1 MASAQLDPELGQA
14 SARSSALPPDWIDKV
29 TEIQYDFTKIKEK
42 SKNRTSVISAVVL
55 MNFCQIYHAL
65 FMCFV
70 DEVDWW

>member
-42 SKNRTSVISAVVL
+42 SKNRTSVISAVVF

-65 FMCFV
+65 LKCFV

>member
-42 SKNRTSVISAVVL
+42 SKNRTSVVTTVVFMSVCL
-55 MNFCQIYHAL
+55 NYHAL
-65 FMCFV
+65 LKCFV